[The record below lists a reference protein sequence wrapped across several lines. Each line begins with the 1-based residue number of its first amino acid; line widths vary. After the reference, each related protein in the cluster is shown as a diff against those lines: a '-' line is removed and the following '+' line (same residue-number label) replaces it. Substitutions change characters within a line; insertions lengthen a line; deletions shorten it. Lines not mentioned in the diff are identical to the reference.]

1 MKEGWEYK
9 RLEEICTPI
18 NGLWKGKK
26 EPFVNVGVIRNANF
40 KKDFTL
46 DFSNIEYLDVEAKKF
61 ASRKLEPGDLIVERS
76 GGSEKQ
82 PVGRAV
88 LFNQSEGDYSFSNFT
103 SVIRI
108 NDRKQVSPIFLFKYL
123 LYFYL
128 KGETRPMQ
136 NAAIGLHN
144 LDFKRYLSIEV
155 PVPPLSEQ
163 KRIVSYLDSTFAKI
177 DALAKNAE
185 ASLNEAKALFQS
197 ALSTMMEPKEGWEEK
212 HLDELAE
219 NLDNK
224 RIPVKLDKRK
234 EGQYPYYGASGIVD
248 YVEDY
253 IFDGNYLLVSEDGAN
268 LFARTTPIAFSVS
281 GKFWVNNHAHILK
294 FDNGFTQQF
303 VEYYFKSINI
313 KEYITGAAQP
323 KLTQRNLNKIP
334 IYIPSIKE
342 QQLVVGD
349 LKKLEN
355 IIQQLQS
362 NLTHT
367 LAECAALK
375 QALLRQTFE

>member
-163 KRIVSYLDSTFAKI
+163 QRIVSYLDAAFAKI
-177 DALAKNAE
+177 NAVAKNAE
-185 ASLNEAKALFQS
+185 DSLNEAKALFQS
-197 ALSTMMEPKEGWEEK
+197 ALAKMMEPKEGWEEK
-212 HLDELAE
+212 NLVEELKLKSGEYLPSKEHAGGSIPVYGGNGITGHHNESNLDGEHIIIGRVGALCGNVHLTNGKIWVTDNAFVATGLDETW
-219 NLDNK
+219 
-224 RIPVKLDKRK
+224 DK
-234 EGQYPYYGASGIVD
+234 
-248 YVEDY
+248 
-253 IFDGNYLLVSEDGAN
+253 
-268 LFARTTPIAFSVS
+268 
-281 GKFWVNNHAHILK
+281 KFLMYEL
-294 FDNGFTQQF
+294 T
-303 VEYYFKSINI
+303 SID
-313 KEYITGAAQP
+313 
-323 KLTQRNLNKIP
+323 LNKYATKAVQPVISNKSLREVSL
-334 IYIPSIKE
+334 YKPSLDVQNDITKT
-342 QQLVVGD
+342 
-349 LKKLEN
+349 LEN
-355 IIQQLQS
+355 VENNINSLSS
-362 NLTHT
+362 NLSRT
-367 LAECAALK
+367 LTECAALK
-375 QALLRQTFE
+375 QSILRQTFE